1 MERGAET
8 SLVFLIVLLPALVSL
23 SGESCHIFVVVVVVV
38 VVVFL
43 VVVFLVVVSL
53 LLALVSLSVEFLS
66 GVNLL
71 SFKTFTSH

>member
-38 VVVFL
+38 
-43 VVVFLVVVSL
+43 FLVVVSL

>member
-8 SLVFLIVLLPALVSL
+8 SLVFLIILLPALVSL
-23 SGESCHIFVVVVVVV
+23 SGESCHVFVVVFVVVVVVDV
-38 VVVFL
+38 
-43 VVVFLVVVSL
+43 VVVSL

>member
-43 VVVFLVVVSL
+43 VVVSL

-71 SFKTFTSH
+71 SFQTFTSH

>member
-23 SGESCHIFVVVVVVV
+23 SGESCHIFVV

>member
-8 SLVFLIVLLPALVSL
+8 SLVFLVLLLPALVSL

-38 VVVFL
+38 V
-43 VVVFLVVVSL
+43 VVVSL

>member
-23 SGESCHIFVVVVVVV
+23 SGESCHVFVVVV
-38 VVVFL
+38 

>member
-38 VVVFL
+38 V
-43 VVVFLVVVSL
+43 FLVVVSL

-71 SFKTFTSH
+71 SFQTFTSH

>member
-8 SLVFLIVLLPALVSL
+8 SLVVLIVLLPALVSL

-38 VVVFL
+38 V

>member
-8 SLVFLIVLLPALVSL
+8 SLVFLIILLPALVSL
-23 SGESCHIFVVVVVVV
+23 SGESCHIFVVVV
-38 VVVFL
+38 

-71 SFKTFTSH
+71 SFQTFTSH